1 MYITRTG
8 DLPAIVAEGA
18 VEPMAPDLALT
29 SCYPVL
35 FSPDPAA
42 AGRFYVSHLGFAPT
56 FESDWYVSLR
66 HPTTGNEL
74 ALLRPDHPTVPAA
87 FQGRASS
94 LLLNFEVEDAAAVVA
109 GLLASGI
116 EEIQPLRDEPFGQ
129 RHAILLGPDGVLLD
143 IIQPIPPTPEYATR
157 YREA

>member
-1 MYITRTG
+1 MYIKKAG

-35 FSPDPAA
+35 FSPDPVA
-42 AGRFYVSHLGFAPT
+42 AGRFYVDHLGFAPT

-66 HPTTGNEL
+66 HPATGNEL
-74 ALLRPDHPTVPAA
+74 ALLLPDHPTVPAA
-87 FQGRASS
+87 FRGRVSR
-94 LLLNFEVEDAAAVVA
+94 LLLNFEVEDAAAAVA
-109 GLLASGI
+109 GLLAAGI
-116 EEIQPLRDEPFGQ
+116 EEILPLRDEPFGQ

-143 IIQPIPPTPEYATR
+143 VIQPIPPAPDYATR
-157 YREA
+157 FREA